1 MSLIKYYVKYQLT
14 TKTVIITTMNIYE
27 AIKNFGKQL
36 EYQPEVI
43 NGDKL
48 GKFERF
54 IFVGMG
60 GSALAPDLLKVSN
73 PELDILIHR
82 DYGLPNLPDKVLQNS
97 LIILNSY
104 SGNTEEVLDA
114 FKLALSKNLPMA
126 AISIGGKLLELAR
139 QNSISYVE
147 MPDWELEP
155 RLALGLNL
163 KALLKILGKDKE
175 LDMISKV
182 QLPDQE
188 KMGKELAKN
197 LRGFVPVIYS
207 SRKNGPL
214 AYAWKVKINETSKKP
229 SFANVFPELNHN
241 EMAGFHHSEVSK
253 LLSQNFHFIF
263 LKDPADNPKILK
275 RMEVTGKLFQN
286 QKLNVETI
294 ELAGDDV
301 FTKIFSSLQLAD
313 WVSYYIAK
321 EYGIDPADI
330 STIEE
335 FKRLI

>member
-1 MSLIKYYVKYQLT
+1 MD
-14 TKTVIITTMNIYE
+14 IYE
-27 AIKNFGKQL
+27 AIKNFSKQF
-36 EYQPEVI
+36 EYKPVVI
-43 NGDKL
+43 NDDKL
-48 GKFERF
+48 GEYERF

-82 DYGLPNLPDKVLQNS
+82 DYGLPDLPDKVLQNS

-114 FKLALSKNLPMA
+114 FKLALSKDLPIA
-126 AISIGGKLLELAR
+126 AVSIGGKLLEIAR
-139 QNSISYVE
+139 QNSKPYVE
-147 MPDWELEP
+147 MPDWGLEP

-163 KALLKILGKDKE
+163 KALLKILGQDQA
-175 LDMISKV
+175 LDTISKV

-188 KMGKELAKN
+188 KTGKALAER
-197 LRGFVPVIYS
+197 LRGFVPIVYS

-214 AYAWKVKINETSKKP
+214 AYAWKVKINETTKKP
-229 SFANVFPELNHN
+229 SFSNVFPELNHN
-241 EMAGFHHSEVSK
+241 EMAGFHAGEVSK

-263 LKDPADNPKILK
+263 LKDPADNPRILK
-275 RMEVTGKLFQN
+275 RMEVTAKLFQN
-286 QKLNVETI
+286 QKLNVENV
-294 ELAGDDV
+294 ELSGDNI

-335 FKRLI
+335 FKKML

>member
-1 MSLIKYYVKYQLT
+1 MEFT
-14 TKTVIITTMNIYE
+14 E
-27 AIKNFGKQL
+27 AIKSLQNQL
-36 EYQPEVI
+36 QYQPELV
-43 NGDKL
+43 NADKL
-48 GKFERF
+48 EKFERF

-60 GSALAPDLLKVSN
+60 GSALAPDLLRVSN

-82 DYGLPNLPDKVLQNS
+82 DYGLPDLPDKVLQNS

-126 AISIGGKLLELAR
+126 VVSIGGKLIELAR
-139 QNSISYVE
+139 QSSTPHVE
-147 MPDWELEP
+147 MSDWGLEP

-163 KALLKILGKDKE
+163 KALLKVLGQDKA
-175 LDMISKV
+175 LDMISGA

-188 KMGKELAKN
+188 KMGKGLANK

-207 SRKNGPL
+207 SRKNGSI
-214 AYAWKVKINETSKKP
+214 AYSWKIKINETAKKP
-229 SFANVFPELNHN
+229 SFSNVFPELNHN
-241 EMAGFHHSEVSK
+241 EMIGFHAGEVSK

-263 LKDPADNPKILK
+263 LKDSTDHPRILK
-275 RMEVTGKLFQN
+275 RMEVMEKLFKDK
-286 QKLNVETI
+286 KLNVEI
-294 ELAGDDV
+294 VELAGDNV
-301 FTKIFSSLQLAD
+301 FEKIFSSLQLAD

-330 STIEE
+330 SAIEE
-335 FKRLI
+335 FKKLL